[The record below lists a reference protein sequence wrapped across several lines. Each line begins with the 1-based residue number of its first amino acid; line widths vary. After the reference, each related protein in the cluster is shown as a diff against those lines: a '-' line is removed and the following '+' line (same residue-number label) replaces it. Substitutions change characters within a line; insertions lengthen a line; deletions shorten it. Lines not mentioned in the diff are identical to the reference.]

1 MFDHYVTFFF
11 KLFLPFYFLT
21 IPFFEKEYPFLH
33 TVGFFRKYST
43 KLILMV
49 KIAKKLDYI
58 QQTGEFQAYREISQE
73 RDLTILIKLVLVQVD
88 YKF

>member
-1 MFDHYVTFFF
+1 
-11 KLFLPFYFLT
+11 
-21 IPFFEKEYPFLH
+21 
-33 TVGFFRKYST
+33 
-43 KLILMV
+43 MV